1 MIFFGEPKKI
11 QQTKQTMQMIS
22 ILLGIVISVLCAQVT
37 AQAGDF
43 EVVIVGSGFGGSIA
57 AKRLADAGQRALI
70 LERGRS
76 WTVTDPSPAATGAP
90 YCTLN
95 APDGRAAWFQNN
107 SGFQGFP
114 YAGKVVRRSL
124 ILPLPFFFADP

>member
-1 MIFFGEPKKI
+1 MNSFLLVVL
-11 QQTKQTMQMIS
+11 IS
-22 ILLGIVISVLCAQVT
+22 MLFAQVS

-43 EVVIVGSGFGGSIA
+43 EVVIIGSGFGGSIA

-76 WTVTDPSPAATGAP
+76 WTVTDPSPGATGAP

-95 APDGRAAWFQNN
+95 APDGRAAWFQNT

-114 YAGKVVRRSL
+114 YAGKSVRR
-124 ILPLPFFFADP
+124 